1 MKVKVKK
8 RNEDAVIPSRAY
20 DRDFG
25 YDVVAISEEQIAPNV
40 WKYGIGLAFQIERG
54 HEVIAESESKIKFPN
69 GADLFLDTTVD
80 IRKSPINLSID
91 FRPRSS
97 VWKTGM
103 VLSNCEGTIDE
114 LYRGE
119 VSAIFY
125 HVMPDMERYH
135 IGDKIGQIKL
145 GMAFPMEF
153 VEVDELD
160 DTERGENGYGSS
172 GR

>member
-8 RNEDAVIPSRAY
+8 LNEDAVIPSRAY

-25 YDVVAISEEQIAPNV
+25 YDVVAVSEEEIAPNV
-40 WKYGIGLAFQIERG
+40 WKYGIGLAFQIERDWETILKG
-54 HEVIAESESKIKFPN
+54 QKLSDFFVDNDTKI
-69 GADLFLDTTVD
+69 DM
-80 IRKSPINLSID
+80 RQSPLNLSID

-125 HVMPDMERYH
+125 HVMPDMPRYR
-135 IGDKIGQIKL
+135 IGDKLGQIKL

-153 VEVDELD
+153 VEVEELD

>member
-1 MKVKVKK
+1 M
-8 RNEDAVIPSRAY
+8 R
-20 DRDFG
+20 
-25 YDVVAISEEQIAPNV
+25 Q
-40 WKYGIGLAFQIERG
+40 
-54 HEVIAESESKIKFPN
+54 
-69 GADLFLDTTVD
+69 
-80 IRKSPINLSID
+80 SPLNLSID

-119 VSAIFY
+119 VFAIFY
-125 HVMPDMERYH
+125 HVMPDMPRYR

-145 GMAFPMEF
+145 GMAFPIEF
-153 VEVDELD
+153 VAVDELD

>member
-8 RNEDAVIPSRAY
+8 LNEDSVIPSRAY
-20 DRDFG
+20 DKDFG

-54 HEVIAESESKIKFPN
+54 NEIVVKGESTVLAGTTYLEI
-69 GADLFLDTTVD
+69 DTP
-80 IRKSPINLSID
+80 INMAKSPINLSID

-125 HVMPDMERYH
+125 HVLPNMPRYRA
-135 IGDKIGQIKL
+135 GDKIGQLKL

-153 VEVDELD
+153 VEVDKLD

>member
-8 RNEDAVIPSRAY
+8 LNEDAVIPSRAY

-25 YDVVAISEEQIAPNV
+25 YDVVAVSEEEIAPNV
-40 WKYGIGLAFQIERG
+40 WKYGIGLAFQIERDWEIMLKG
-54 HEVIAESESKIKFPN
+54 QKLSDF
-69 GADLFLDTTVD
+69 FVD
-80 IRKSPINLSID
+80 NNTRIDMRQSPLNLSID

-125 HVMPDMERYH
+125 HVLPDMPRYR
-135 IGDKIGQIKL
+135 IGDKIGQLKL

>member
-8 RNEDAVIPSRAY
+8 LNEDAVIPSRAY

-40 WKYGIGLAFQIERG
+40 WKYGIGLAFQIERDWEIILKG
-54 HEVIAESESKIKFPN
+54 QQITCFHVN
-69 GADLFLDTTVD
+69 NDTQID
-80 IRKSPINLSID
+80 MRQSPLNLSID

>member
-1 MKVKVKK
+1 M
-8 RNEDAVIPSRAY
+8 
-20 DRDFG
+20 
-25 YDVVAISEEQIAPNV
+25 

-54 HEVIAESESKIKFPN
+54 YEIVVKGDNCLLPGYN
-69 GADLFLDTTVD
+69 LDTS
-80 IRKSPINLSID
+80 INMAKSPMNLSID

-97 VWKTGM
+97 IWKTGM

-125 HVMPDMERYH
+125 HVMPDMPRYR
-135 IGDKIGQIKL
+135 IGDKLGQIKL

>member
-8 RNEDAVIPSRAY
+8 LNEDAVIPSRAY

-25 YDVVAISEEQIAPNV
+25 YDVVAVSQEEIAPNV
-40 WKYGIGLAFQIERG
+40 WKYGIGLAFQIERDWETILKG
-54 HEVIAESESKIKFPN
+54 QKLSDFFVDNDTKI
-69 GADLFLDTTVD
+69 DM
-80 IRKSPINLSID
+80 RQSPLNLSID

-125 HVMPDMERYH
+125 HVMPNMPRYRV
-135 IGDKIGQIKL
+135 GDKIGQIKL

>member
-8 RNEDAVIPSRAY
+8 LNEDAVIPSRAY

-25 YDVVAISEEQIAPNV
+25 YDVVAVSQEEIAPNV
-40 WKYGIGLAFQIERG
+40 WKYGIGLAFQIERDWETILKG
-54 HEVIAESESKIKFPN
+54 QKLSDFFVDNDTKI
-69 GADLFLDTTVD
+69 DM
-80 IRKSPINLSID
+80 RQSPLNLSID

-125 HVMPDMERYH
+125 HVMPDMPRYRT
-135 IGDKIGQIKL
+135 GDKIGQIKL

>member
-8 RNEDAVIPSRAY
+8 LNEDAVIPSRAY

-25 YDVVAISEEQIAPNV
+25 YDVVAVSEEEIAPNV

-54 HEVIAESESKIKFPN
+54 LELLDNGSKENIE
-69 GADLFLDTTVD
+69 GAIICIGPYTIDMK
-80 IRKSPINLSID
+80 KSKLNLSID

-125 HVMPDMERYH
+125 HVMPDMPRYR
-135 IGDKIGQIKL
+135 IGDKIGQLKL
-145 GMAFPMEF
+145 GMAFPMKF

-160 DTERGENGYGSS
+160 NTERGENGYGSS
-172 GR
+172 RR

>member
-8 RNEDAVIPSRAY
+8 LNKDAVIPSRAY

-25 YDVVAISEEQIAPNV
+25 YDVVAVSEEEIAPNV
-40 WKYGIGLAFQIERG
+40 WKYGIGLAFQIERDWETILKG
-54 HEVIAESESKIKFPN
+54 QKLSDFFVNNDTKI
-69 GADLFLDTTVD
+69 DMRQSTL
-80 IRKSPINLSID
+80 NLSID

-125 HVMPDMERYH
+125 HVMPDMPRYR
-135 IGDKIGQIKL
+135 IGDKLGQIKL

-153 VEVDELD
+153 VEADELD